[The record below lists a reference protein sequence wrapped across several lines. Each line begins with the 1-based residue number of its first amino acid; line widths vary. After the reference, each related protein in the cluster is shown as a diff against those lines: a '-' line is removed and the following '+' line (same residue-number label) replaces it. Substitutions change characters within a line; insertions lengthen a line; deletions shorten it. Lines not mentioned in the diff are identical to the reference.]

1 MSTSKVT
8 IESKRK
14 ISTVSIHTLGCK
26 LNFSESSYISK
37 SLEDN
42 DFKIVEFNEYADV
55 YIINTCS
62 VTENA
67 DNKFK
72 HFVKQAL
79 KINPEAFIAAIGCYA
94 QLKPKELLSVNG
106 VDLVLGAADK
116 FNLLDYLKNID
127 NDYSNKI
134 HSCNINEVNFFN
146 ESYSL
151 NHRTRAF
158 LKVQDGCDYKCSFC
172 TIPLARGKSRSNTI
186 SNVVSNVYKI
196 ASQDV
201 KEIVLTGINLGDFG
215 KTVNKTNDSNFFDL
229 VKELDKLD
237 LDLRFRISSIE
248 PNLLSDEII
257 EFISTS
263 KKFVHHFHIPLQSG
277 SDTILKSMR
286 RRYDSKLY
294 ESRINK
300 INKLMPDACIGV
312 DVIVGFPGET
322 DDDFDTLLNFLE
334 EIQFDR
340 LGVFTYS
347 EEEDTSGADLEDDVP
362 MDVKIQRMDAVMDLQ
377 HSISFNN
384 NQALI
389 GQELDIIIDSSDPDD
404 DQQMLGRTIWDAPE
418 IDQQVI
424 VSGVYELGSIVKLK
438 IDEAGAYEL
447 YASGQTDNIIPLG
460 DIN

>member
-42 DFKIVEFNEYADV
+42 DFKIVEFNEYADA

-312 DVIVGFPGET
+312 DVIVGFPGE
-322 DDDFDTLLNFLE
+322 DDDKFLE
-334 EIQFDR
+334 SLSFLEKLDISY
-340 LGVFTYS
+340 LHVFTYS
-347 EEEDTSGADLEDDVP
+347 ERDNTHAITLPKIVQSNIRSKRSKLLRILSSRKKADFYKRNIGSTHNVLFESE
-362 MDVKIQRMDAVMDLQ
+362 VKNGFIEGFSPNYIRFRRKWDSSLAGSLVESKFM
-377 HSISFNN
+377 
-384 NQALI
+384 
-389 GQELDIIIDSSDPDD
+389 EIDS
-404 DQQMLGRTIWDAPE
+404 QGFAI
-418 IDQQVI
+418 
-424 VSGVYELGSIVKLK
+424 
-438 IDEAGAYEL
+438 
-447 YASGQTDNIIPLG
+447 
-460 DIN
+460 

>member
-79 KINPEAFIAAIGCYA
+79 KINPVAFIAAIGCYA

-312 DVIVGFPGET
+312 DVIVGFPGE
-322 DDDFDTLLNFLE
+322 DDDKFLE
-334 EIQFDR
+334 SLSFLEKLDISY
-340 LGVFTYS
+340 LHVFTYS
-347 EEEDTSGADLEDDVP
+347 ERDNTHAITLPKIVQSNIRSKRSKLLRILSSRKKADFYKRNIGSTHNVLFESEDKNGFIEGFSPNYIRFRRKWDSSLAGSLVESKF
-362 MDVKIQRMDAVMDLQ
+362 M
-377 HSISFNN
+377 
-384 NQALI
+384 
-389 GQELDIIIDSSDPDD
+389 EIDS
-404 DQQMLGRTIWDAPE
+404 QGFAI
-418 IDQQVI
+418 
-424 VSGVYELGSIVKLK
+424 
-438 IDEAGAYEL
+438 
-447 YASGQTDNIIPLG
+447 
-460 DIN
+460 